1 MNQKYESHNIHHLLC
16 IADLAQGN
24 VLLSVEDRGVIGT
37 VDGLVVARGEL
48 SKSEHGYSLNWSEI
62 DFVKGLEPVL
72 SVVIYQNMPLI
83 SLSFRFKYFFDFV
96 EKIAFTTQILLDN
109 IILVSFN
116 TFIIS
121 NFNPLK
127 FRGLRTIT
135 TFD

>member
-1 MNQKYESHNIHHLLC
+1 MNQECELHIIHHLLC

-96 EKIAFTTQILLDN
+96 EKIAFTQILLDN
-109 IILVSFN
+109 IILVRFNSFM
-116 TFIIS
+116 IS

-127 FRGLRTIT
+127 FGGLRTIT

>member
-1 MNQKYESHNIHHLLC
+1 MNQECESRYIRHLILC

-62 DFVKGLEPVL
+62 DFVNELEPVL

-96 EKIAFTTQILLDN
+96 KKIAFTQILLDN

-116 TFIIS
+116 TLIIM

-127 FRGLRTIT
+127 FSGLRTIT